1 MRCVEWMVR
10 GALAGAV
17 VGIGCEIARQ
27 FGWTLHPVVSWSL
40 VAASAMIAGAVAWLW
55 PVSWLSIAKLV
66 DSHYGKKDSA
76 SSALDFAARKN
87 VDPLM
92 KLQIEQSITWLKT
105 IYPQQVLP
113 WRVPKFLALAIS
125 AIALMLALP
134 FFPQQQLRAPE
145 NNPAVQQ
152 IANEQ
157 ARELD
162 ETLVAALREL
172 AEASAEP
179 ELRELAD
186 EIEKLVDAM
195 KRPEVDEREALANLS
210 EMQQSLAATL
220 NQFNAEKTKAELKKL
235 AEALAA
241 TEATQAISESL
252 DKSDFE
258 QAASLLEKM
267 DASAMSPKERDA
279 LAEGLK
285 QVPENAESNKG
296 SEVAE
301 SAKLMRE
308 GLEKNDEAAFNA
320 GQNMAASAA
329 KNQGLKNKIANEL
342 NKQLNRLSES
352 KSPFQAQAAGGAV
365 QKSTRDSNKVGT
377 AASNKPFGAEAAKLD
392 STRRNENL
400 TGVQGEG
407 SSERETMQADQGEQ
421 DAALRYEKR
430 YTEFRKQMEEVIDSE
445 PLPLGHRA
453 TVRKYFESIHPT
465 NQDASE

>member
-1 MRCVEWMVR
+1 MSKR
-10 GALAGAV
+10 AS
-17 VGIGCEIARQ
+17 
-27 FGWTLHPVVSWSL
+27 WTRRW
-40 VAASAMIAGAVAWLW
+40 
-55 PVSWLSIAKLV
+55 
-66 DSHYGKKDSA
+66 
-76 SSALDFAARKN
+76 
-87 VDPLM
+87 
-92 KLQIEQSITWLKT
+92 
-105 IYPQQVLP
+105 
-113 WRVPKFLALAIS
+113 WR
-125 AIALMLALP
+125 
-134 FFPQQQLRAPE
+134 R
-145 NNPAVQQ
+145 
-152 IANEQ
+152 
-157 ARELD
+157 
-162 ETLVAALREL
+162 LREL

-267 DASAMSPKERDA
+267 DASSMSPKERDA

-285 QVPENAESNKG
+285 QVPENAESNKA

-377 AASNKPFGAEAAKLD
+377 AASNKPFGAEATKLD

-407 SSERETMQADQGEQ
+407 SSERETMQADQGEH

-453 TVRKYFESIHPT
+453 TVRKYFESIRPS